1 MAKQHKTF
9 SLTCEDRAA
18 LEAICRRHKVD
29 ALVWKRARAF
39 LLPDAG
45 YDAKL
50 VCGIL
55 DIGSTVLTEWRFAF
69 SGAGLSFLG
78 LKDYGQRQG
87 HSSVTQEQGL
97 KARFTE
103 HPARNVDEIC
113 ACILTE
119 YGQIYSIRLD
129 QGEFCDHSRSA
140 LISELRFRFFDA
152 GQSATFQSG
161 LSVARVGKPDQEEA
175 AWSGCALWGKREAS
189 PAKIG
194 P

>member
-1 MAKQHKTF
+1 MAKQHRTF
-9 SLTCEDRAA
+9 SLTCEDREAP
-18 LEAICRRHKVD
+18 EAICRCRKVD

-55 DIGSTVLTEWRFAF
+55 DIGPAVLTEWRFAF
-69 SGAGLSFLG
+69 SGAGLSFFD
-78 LKDYGQRQG
+78 LKDYSQRQG

-140 LISELRFRFFDA
+140 LTSAFAISISFLMSAVRATLA
-152 GQSATFQSG
+152 GLPAAIMAWYFLARSG
-161 LSVARVGKPDQEEA
+161 LWRA
-175 AWSGCALWGKREAS
+175 ATRAGM
-189 PAKIG
+189 
-194 P
+194 